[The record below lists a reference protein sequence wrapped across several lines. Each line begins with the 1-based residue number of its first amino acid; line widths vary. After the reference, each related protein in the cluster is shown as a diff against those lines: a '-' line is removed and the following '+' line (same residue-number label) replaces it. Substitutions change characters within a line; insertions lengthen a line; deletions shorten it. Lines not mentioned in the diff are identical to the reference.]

1 MSGVNPKSLFF
12 LGLPD
17 LNQLVCVT
25 LSLQDEEDQEPRSKQ
40 IKTCRELVLLYSD
53 ILACPALDSLTDITA
68 VMASQFFQSG
78 FLQAFAA
85 RHRLQLGGPQR
96 ALPGDLQCCVS
107 YSLIARLAPRWNKAG
122 LYLIAGDF
130 LMERGRLD
138 AVCMGLSTSEGQLCF
153 SLEANSV
160 RLPPPTLEDFELPA
174 LVLRRF
180 CSDPEAV
187 LHPSSAG
194 GPIWCHVLPS
204 MKKGQIITISRQL
217 PPDGPFRTYRDLQ
230 SHWNR
235 LYGYRLPDLER
246 QEAVYCSVYF
256 RPVGDRLFTYPLIC
270 VRLQPTQRCPRVD
283 PQAAPARFLSD
294 VRTRLQS
301 VCGYPARMTSRPSY
315 PTARLNTAAAMQL
328 LSPDQV
334 NLTVSL
340 SQPPSTSSR
349 LQAPWVP
356 LSQQGRVQTHRPR
369 PSSSFC
375 QNLRPASS
383 LSEPPGPVPV
393 SPPPRLVPIFR
404 NREPS
409 RLINVALLRAQK
421 QPSGTGQKRHR
432 ITLPV
437 PVGSKSTVTAA
448 SLASLSASSLPLPP
462 PRVPRFGNRSK
473 NPSGAASRPSGQP
486 RVNRISSLSPVSRRI
501 PALIV
506 PSRAKPRTKSSRTS
520 ERVGPEDAA
529 ASETQKTT
537 VGSGRIRPKSIMKT
551 NSTGGPEGNTEPE
564 TDPPPIASE
573 GISASIS
580 KKKKVVFE
588 LKEEKPRKSKASVED
603 VQKLA
608 RSNQWSRLSC
618 GTMLLWLKQRGVPV
632 GAAARKEELM
642 VKVMSC
648 LAEA

>member
-78 FLQAFAA
+78 VLQAFAA
-85 RHRLQLGGPQR
+85 RQRLQLGGPQR

-107 YSLIARLAPRWNKAG
+107 YSLIARLPPRWNKAG
-122 LYLIAGDF
+122 LYLLAGDF
-130 LMERGRLD
+130 LMETGRLD
-138 AVCMGLSTSEGQLCF
+138 AVSMELSTSEGQLCF
-153 SLEANSV
+153 SLEAYSV

-187 LHPSSAG
+187 LHLSSAG
-194 GPIWCHVLPS
+194 RPIWCHVLPS

-235 LYGYRLPDLER
+235 LYGYRLPDLEQ
-246 QEAVYCSVYF
+246 QETVYCSVYF

-270 VRLQPTQRCPRVD
+270 VRLQPAQRCPRVD

-301 VCGYPARMTSRPSY
+301 VCGFPTRMTSRPSY
-315 PTARLNTAAAMQL
+315 PTARLNTAAAMQV

-349 LQAPWVP
+349 LQPPWVP
-356 LSQQGRVQTHRPR
+356 LSQQEVQTHRPR
-369 PSSSFC
+369 PGSSFC

-383 LSEPPGPVPV
+383 LSEPP
-393 SPPPRLVPIFR
+393 RLVPIFR
-404 NREPS
+404 TREPS
-409 RLINVALLRAQK
+409 RLINVALLRAQR
-421 QPSGTGQKRHR
+421 QPSGTGPKRHR
-432 ITLPV
+432 IALPV

-462 PRVPRFGNRSK
+462 PRVPRFGNRPK

-506 PSRAKPRTKSSRTS
+506 PPKPRTKSSRTS
-520 ERVGPEDAA
+520 ERVGPEDA
-529 ASETQKTT
+529 SETQKTT
-537 VGSGRIRPKSIMKT
+537 AGSGRIRPKSIMKT

-564 TDPPPIASE
+564 MDPPPTASE